1 MGLFTPK
8 QNKTTFFQKLK
19 ILHSNYY
26 QSFDYYWIVFK
37 RL

>member
-26 QSFDYYWIVFK
+26 WIVFK

>member
-1 MGLFTPK
+1 MGTPK

-19 ILHSNYY
+19 ILHSN
-26 QSFDYYWIVFK
+26 SYWIVFR